1 MWPSNSKNINNINTR
16 AIQIDQNKNNFT
28 EQGPI
33 YQTPIKQSLNVQGN
47 NETPLQIDFNFYFGN
62 LWSSGHLPGGQI
74 ELPNNNSVTQHNR
87 EANILLFK
95 SSLEK
100 SGYKLTPVSEIKNSN
115 IIEYGITNNINNI
128 YENELNQNEFT
139 KKNLTEL
146 FNNAKND
153 EFLQSNKKNNTT
165 TNNLLDN
172 NNNIYYYNN
181 MNNNLNNN
189 IPNNNATNNNTNQ
202 NININKIKNNSN
214 LKNKNIYIEDG
225 EYNKENININNNN
238 FNNGFNIL
246 NRNYENKNIVNNN
259 YIVNGPNENEKNIK
273 INLNNKGEEIFNSPI
288 NKKPKKIFECS
299 GSTLG
304 TNSSK
309 SSTRKR
315 RFRKNNEQL
324 SMLSNFF
331 NEHKHWSKNQI
342 KEISQRTGLKEN
354 KVYKWLW
361 DQRNKEYK
369 QTKFIINKKNLP

>member
-1 MWPSNSKNINNINTR
+1 MWPSSSKNINNLNAR
-16 AIQIDQNKNNFT
+16 AIPIDQNKNNFT

-62 LWSSGHLPGGQI
+62 LWSSGHIPGQPMEI
-74 ELPNNNSVTQHNR
+74 PNNNSVTRNNR
-87 EANILLFK
+87 EANLLLFK

-100 SGYKLTPVSEIKNSN
+100 SGYKLTPASEIKYSN
-115 IIEYGITNNINNI
+115 IIDYGMASNLNNI
-128 YENELNQNEFT
+128 YENDLNQNEFT

-153 EFLQSNKKNNTT
+153 EFLQSNKKANTI

-172 NNNIYYYNN
+172 NNMCYYNN
-181 MNNNLNNN
+181 YNNNGNNFISPNNNNNINQNIDLNKINNNNFQNNMEYENEQYNKENKSGNYLNN
-189 IPNNNATNNNTNQ
+189 IPNN
-202 NININKIKNNSN
+202 
-214 LKNKNIYIEDG
+214 
-225 EYNKENININNNN
+225 
-238 FNNGFNIL
+238 F
-246 NRNYENKNIVNNN
+246 NRNYDNKMILNNNN
-259 YIVNGPNENEKNIK
+259 YINGSKENDKNLT
-273 INLNNKGEEIFNSPI
+273 NYNDKGEEIFNSPI

-299 GSTLG
+299 GSTLA

-309 SSTRKR
+309 SSARKR

-324 SMLSNFF
+324 NMLSQFY

-369 QTKFIINKKNLP
+369 QTKFIINKKNMP